1 MTIFNSLKRKMS
13 YAAWASSNY
22 RRNEKAK
29 QELAKFI
36 PERRE
41 AFMPSRSGT
50 HNPRDDLAVI

>member
-1 MTIFNSLKRKMS
+1 MS